1 MANLEKLNKEL
12 EQIESKISSLISRKK
27 EIEGKIKSAQDAE
40 IREVVE
46 STNIPISR
54 FLSLSKLS
62 KDELEKV
69 LNYADSFSNTNISE
83 KESLNEQN

>member
-1 MANLEKLNKEL
+1 MANIEKLNKEL
-12 EQIESKISSLISRKK
+12 EQIETKISSLTSRKK

-46 STNIPISR
+46 STKIPISR
-54 FLSLSKLS
+54 FLSFTKLS

-69 LNYADSFSNTNISE
+69 LDYADSFSDTNNE
-83 KESLNEQN
+83 KESMSNEEV